1 MLKIYYRIWV
11 SLFLKIQLSENGN
24 KYYSLIMSLLVLS
37 VTNFINILLII
48 SILVLSGTKINIFEI
63 FSENRMIQNISILLV
78 FLLPNY
84 FLIVYNNKYQLLLD
98 KYESQNIKNLGIKY
112 FVVSF
117 LLFMLLVIITMIFPE
132 FFNLAVKK

>member
-117 LLFMLLVIITMIFPE
+117 LLFLLLVIITMIFPE

>member
-1 MLKIYYRIWV
+1 MLKIYYQIWV

-117 LLFMLLVIITMIFPE
+117 LLFLLLVIITMIFPE

>member
-11 SLFLKIQLSENGN
+11 SLFLKIQLSQNGN
-24 KYYSLIMSLLVLS
+24 KYYSLIMSLLALS

-48 SILVLSGTKINIFEI
+48 TILVLSGTKINIFEI
-63 FSENRMIQNISILLV
+63 FPENRMIRNISILLV

-84 FLIVYNNKYQLLLD
+84 FLLIYNNKYQLLLD

-112 FVVSF
+112 FFVST
-117 LLFMLLVIITMIFPE
+117 LLFLLLVIITMIFPE
-132 FFNLAVKK
+132 FFNLTVKK